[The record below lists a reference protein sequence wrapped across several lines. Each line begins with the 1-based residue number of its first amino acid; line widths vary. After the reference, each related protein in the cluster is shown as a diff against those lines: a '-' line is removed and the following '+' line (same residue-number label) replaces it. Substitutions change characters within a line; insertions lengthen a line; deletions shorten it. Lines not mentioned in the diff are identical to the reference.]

1 MGLGARLF
9 TPESPRPTL
18 ECGERARPRPAEQQ
32 ETPQV
37 AGVQAAVPR
46 GSRTPS
52 HLQRASSIMLH
63 LYYAHP
69 FPLLSSHP
77 PSLLRG
83 FGGAGTPLRLSY
95 IRRENEREGGVVRSG
110 PGLPC

>member
-1 MGLGARLF
+1 MRHVDVGLGARLF

-37 AGVQAAVPR
+37 VGVQLCQGGPAP
-46 GSRTPS
+46 GLPQPHTSPES
-52 HLQRASSIMLH
+52 HQSIK
-63 LYYAHP
+63 YYAPLIMPTLSFFAMP

-83 FGGAGTPLRLSY
+83 FGGAGTPLRLS
-95 IRRENEREGGVVRSG
+95 
-110 PGLPC
+110 